1 MMRGTGVLTR
11 IGSIVPRAALAC
23 AVALL
28 VGTAIAAD
36 AESTQRITPNFK
48 DADITQIAEAV
59 SAATGKNFIID
70 PRVRAQV
77 TMLSSTPMSPAAF
90 YEAFLSILQVYG
102 FVAVPSG
109 NIVKI
114 LPDANARQFPSND
127 LPERVSATSDEF
139 VTQVLEGESVSAA
152 QLIPTLRPLVPQYG
166 HLAAYPASNILIISD
181 HASN

>member
-1 MMRGTGVLTR
+1 MVRMTALRPIFVC
-11 IGSIVPRAALAC
+11 ALAVLM
-23 AVALL
+23 ASLA
-28 VGTAIAAD
+28 TAQQQPPPAPPA
-36 AESTQRITPNFK
+36 QRITPNFK

-90 YEAFLSILQVYG
+90 YEAFLSILSVYG

-109 NIVKI
+109 NNIVKI

-127 LPERVSATSDEF
+127 LPE
-139 VTQVLEGESVSAA
+139 
-152 QLIPTLRPLVPQYG
+152 
-166 HLAAYPASNILIISD
+166 
-181 HASN
+181 